1 MEQTDSLE
9 KRRHI
14 KEKYKKKKTKTF
26 MNNKW
31 KLKLPTQL
39 LQKINYVKKISLQ
52 KKNRKIEKLVKT
64 MKQKKKDRTR
74 KLEG

>member
-1 MEQTDSLE
+1 
-9 KRRHI
+9 
-14 KEKYKKKKTKTF
+14 

-64 MKQKKKDRTR
+64 MKQKKKTVKESLMATQIKFNPLTR
-74 KLEG
+74 L